1 MGVITYYFLYLQ
13 LIHYMFQDIF
23 VFYKTFFFGK
33 SFQIAIISF
42 NREKYALSMES
53 LLDCPNKEYSDW
65 HEMEQTMNTN
75 LNNLEVKLTSL
86 EESLSECNQDLEQK
100 QKVFFFFSV

>member
-1 MGVITYYFLYLQ
+1 
-13 LIHYMFQDIF
+13 
-23 VFYKTFFFGK
+23 
-33 SFQIAIISF
+33 
-42 NREKYALSMES
+42 MES

-86 EESLSECNQDLEQK
+86 EENISECNQDLEQK
-100 QKVFFFFSV
+100 QKVFSV